1 MATGKDVTHAELE
14 AAFYPLGEWPTKDT
28 RDRIDFIIAEG
39 EQAPSQTIRDGL
51 PQSLLDDSYPVLS
64 VGGPAPAAGLSLTKL
79 DGSIISLAALFAAD
93 AAAGKASLLNFGS
106 YT

>member
-14 AAFYPLGEWPTKDT
+14 AAFFPLGEWPDEATT
-28 RDRIDFIIAEG
+28 ARIDCIIAEG
-39 EQAPSQTIRDGL
+39 AQADPELIRCGL
-51 PQSLLDDSYPVLS
+51 PQTLRDGSYPTLS
-64 VGGPAPAAGLSLTKL
+64 VGAAAPTAGLALTRL
-79 DGSIISLAALFAAD
+79 DGTGVALAELFAAD